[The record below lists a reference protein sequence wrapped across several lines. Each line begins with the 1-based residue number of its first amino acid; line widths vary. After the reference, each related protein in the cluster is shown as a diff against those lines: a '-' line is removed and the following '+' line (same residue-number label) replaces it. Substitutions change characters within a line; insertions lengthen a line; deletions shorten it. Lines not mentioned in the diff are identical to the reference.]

1 MFQTSL
7 GDPLIAR
14 YCLAMSATS
23 HSRFAILLDGALTPT
38 DRLRAQLDG
47 CRVLAAD
54 GGIRHAETLGLEPEL
69 WLGDFDSAG
78 EELEQRFGSI
88 RRQSYPSE
96 KAVSDGEIAIRHALD
111 QGAKHLV
118 LVGAL
123 GGERSDHAFFNLAAA
138 ASLAI
143 ERTELRITL
152 TSGLE
157 EALPLLPG
165 RVLRPDWPAGTLFSI
180 PGFTAMSGLSVR
192 NAKWPL
198 DNVEVPFGST
208 LTLSNIAG
216 NGLEIILR
224 NGTTVAIC
232 QFDNMAG
239 PV

>member
-1 MFQTSL
+1 
-7 GDPLIAR
+7 
-14 YCLAMSATS
+14 MSAAS
-23 HSRFAILLDGALTPT
+23 PSRFAILLDGALTPT
-38 DRLRAQLDG
+38 DRLRAQIDG

-78 EELEQRFGSI
+78 DTLEQRFGAI
-88 RRQSYPSE
+88 HRQSYPSE

-111 QGAKHLV
+111 EGADELV

-123 GGERSDHAFFNLAAA
+123 GGERSDHAFFNLAGA
-138 ASLAI
+138 ASLAFH
-143 ERTELRITL
+143 RPALSVML

-165 RVLRPDWPAGTLFSI
+165 VPLRPDWPAGTLFSI
-180 PGFTAMSGLSVR
+180 PGFSAMSGLTVR

-208 LTLSNIAG
+208 LTLSNVAG
-216 NGLEIILR
+216 EELEIVLR
-224 NGTTVAIC
+224 EGTAVAIC
-232 QFDNMAG
+232 QFDIMAG

>member
-1 MFQTSL
+1 
-7 GDPLIAR
+7 
-14 YCLAMSATS
+14 MSAPTQ
-23 HSRFAILLDGALTPT
+23 SRFAILLDGALTPT